1 MTRLQ
6 KYLDACMH
14 TSANTHS
21 LELTIILSCTPN
33 ILLVISRTSV
43 LIIYSFCAEF
53 ILEYSILANFRE
65 ITKGR
70 FFLRKIPS
78 FCVLL
83 KKLPMRGC
91 HVMCSTVHTKFQFN
105 FCFYHKMTC
114 QIFKSNCLAQKLFFR
129 ARARVCVCV
138 CVSVCVVSFVRMGFL
153 KKKSMC

>member
-53 ILEYSILANFRE
+53 ILGYILLANVRE
-65 ITKGR
+65 I
-70 FFLRKIPS
+70 S
-78 FCVLL
+78 
-83 KKLPMRGC
+83 
-91 HVMCSTVHTKFQFN
+91 
-105 FCFYHKMTC
+105 
-114 QIFKSNCLAQKLFFR
+114 
-129 ARARVCVCV
+129 
-138 CVSVCVVSFVRMGFL
+138 
-153 KKKSMC
+153 KSMFGAQENIIVSSSLCLWARMRIQTGGYVCSRVIGLQM